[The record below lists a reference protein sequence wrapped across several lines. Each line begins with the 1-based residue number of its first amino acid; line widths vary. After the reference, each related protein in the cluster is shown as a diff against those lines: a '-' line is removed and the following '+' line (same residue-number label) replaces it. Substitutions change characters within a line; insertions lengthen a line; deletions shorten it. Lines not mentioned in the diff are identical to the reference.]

1 MISPT
6 WRVPAVLALL
16 AAGGLLVGLLAD
28 GAWDL
33 LASLALV
40 GPLVAAW
47 WLGRSRRQPRRGLPE
62 RPRRA

>member
-1 MISPT
+1 M
-6 WRVPAVLALL
+6 LALL